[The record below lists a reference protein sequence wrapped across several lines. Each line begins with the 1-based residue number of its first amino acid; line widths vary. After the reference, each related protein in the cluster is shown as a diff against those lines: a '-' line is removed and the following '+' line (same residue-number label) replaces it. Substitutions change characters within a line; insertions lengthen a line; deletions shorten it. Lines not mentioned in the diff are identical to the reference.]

1 MNRGRLFIVMFLTV
15 LVLTALPADSPVYAE
30 KERDATPQPSLSPPC
45 GDREKGGMNLNAEQ
59 KEKLM
64 KIRKGFEDRQ
74 EDVSFSIKEKK
85 FELVKLFRE
94 ATPDRKKIEA
104 KLNEIIE
111 LERARQR
118 LYLDEFFQVR
128 EILTPEQVKIFTR
141 QTMRALI
148 RN

>member
-1 MNRGRLFIVMFLTV
+1 
-15 LVLTALPADSPVYAE
+15 
-30 KERDATPQPSLSPPC
+30 
-45 GDREKGGMNLNAEQ
+45 MNLNAEQ